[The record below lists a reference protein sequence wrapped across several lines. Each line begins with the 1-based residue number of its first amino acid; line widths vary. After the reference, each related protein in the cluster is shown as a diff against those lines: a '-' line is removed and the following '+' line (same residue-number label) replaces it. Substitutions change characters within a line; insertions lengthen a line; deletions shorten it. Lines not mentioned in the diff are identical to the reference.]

1 MKKSIKI
8 TLIVIGILLIVLGII
23 VLVTR
28 SDSKLKEVN
37 VYATS
42 EVENVSATISDIS
55 LTGATITIKD
65 TNEDKY
71 TYEEWYVLQ
80 KVIDGKTYSI
90 PTKVKDYGFNDIGY
104 EVNENNEVKFVI
116 DWEWLYGELSQGS
129 YRIIKKSH
137 DKYISIP
144 FNIAETQNSKKEI
157 IKPNLFDR
165 SEIIK
170 VVIDNYSQYKNNFEY
185 TDKDIIDKVYNLFKD
200 LKTNVASKSDEPE
213 NPEELY
219 KVTFFN
225 SENMLIESDNDI
237 FKAIVYVYKRDNKYY
252 VEEPKNGIYEVT
264 EETFNNIK
272 NYAK

>member
-1 MKKSIKI
+1 MKKNIKI
-8 TLIVIGILLIVLGII
+8 ALIVIGSLLIILGII
-23 VLVTR
+23 VLTTKTN
-28 SDSKLKEVN
+28 SIAKEVN
-37 VYATS
+37 AYATS

-116 DWEWLYGELSQGS
+116 DWEWLYGELPQGS

-144 FNIAETQNSKKEI
+144 FNIAETQSSKKESI
-157 IKPNLFDR
+157 NPNLFDR

-170 VVIDNYSQYKNNFEY
+170 VAIDNYSQYKNNFEY
-185 TDKDIIDKVYNLFKD
+185 TDKDTIDKVYNLFKD

-252 VEEPKNGIYEVT
+252 VEEPQNGIYEVT

-272 NYAK
+272 NCTK